1 VNRTVRFL
9 AALCG
14 LALVGGCK
22 PTPVLT
28 PGPTPSIGTRGL
40 PGSGARQAGM
50 ELLTWQVD
58 ETEELDGWLAMH
70 GAPALGEGDDG
81 QLNANATRLLR
92 IPEAELP
99 DLLER
104 IGGINASMSTW
115 CGQVTDWRPLRDI
128 RFKRHI
134 LAVDD
139 QTTILDGGRL
149 SWSARAWVEPTLESA
164 RMHVELV
171 PMFQAD
177 RGTYS
182 SLLIRERPKILT
194 FDRLAKTTDL
204 EPGEVLL
211 MTCSAPPGPP
221 EAPAPFIGP
230 PIGEDPDPD
239 DDPTLDRPIPGPDGR
254 IAGSLEIGHALFS
267 LPGEAP
273 ERIILILVPR
283 MPDAIMP
290 NSPAIPEHRISL
302 GEEATR

>member
-1 VNRTVRFL
+1 M
-9 AALCG
+9 
-14 LALVGGCK
+14 ALVGGCK

-28 PGPTPSIGTRGL
+28 PGPQPSIGTRGL
-40 PGSGARQAGM
+40 PGTGTRQAGM

-70 GAPALGEGDDG
+70 GAPALDEGDDG
-81 QLNANATRLLR
+81 QLNANATRLIR
-92 IPEAELP
+92 IREADLPE
-99 DLLER
+99 LLER

-134 LAVDD
+134 VAVDD

-194 FDRLAKTTDL
+194 FDQLAKTTDL

-221 EAPAPFIGP
+221 EAPPPFIGP
-230 PIGEDPDPD
+230 PVGEDPDPD

-254 IAGSLEIGHALFS
+254 IAGSIEIGHVLFS

-283 MPDAIMP
+283 MPITIMP
-290 NSPAIPEHRISL
+290 NSPAIREHRISL
-302 GEEATR
+302 GEEATQ